1 MKKILIT
8 GGAQGLGKE
17 IAKELKDNYEVII
30 LDIDKKAL
38 EDTSKELNIKGVV
51 CDITDVKQ
59 VEQVTS
65 DLGGID
71 ILINNAGVYVAG
83 ELTETNYNDIAKVV
97 LVNTVGTINITKAV
111 LPRMKDNKSGKIVFI
126 NSIRG
131 IEGKEE
137 RTAYCASKWAVTG
150 FLKSLRKE
158 VEKYDIEVIGLYPG
172 LMRTSLFKNAG
183 VKKDMTEA
191 MDPKEV
197 AEVCK
202 KVIEDNDLVM
212 EDVVFRKLH
221 Y

>member
-1 MKKILIT
+1 MKKVLIT

-17 IAKELKDNYEVII
+17 IARELKNNYEVIL
-30 LDIDKKAL
+30 LDVDEEVLKG
-38 EDTSKELNIKGVV
+38 TSEELDVRGFV
-51 CDITDVKQ
+51 CDITDAVQ
-59 VEQVTS
+59 VEKIVTEI
-65 DLGGID
+65 GNID
-71 ILINNAGVYVAG
+71 ILINNAGAYISG
-83 ELTETNYNDIAKVV
+83 ELSENTYNDIAKVI

-111 LPRMKDNKSGKIVFI
+111 LPQMKQRRSGKVVFI

-137 RTAYCASKWAVTG
+137 RSVYCASKWGVTG

-172 LMRTSLFKNAG
+172 LMKTNLFENAK
-183 VKKDMTEA
+183 VEKDMSEA

-202 KVIEDNDLVM
+202 KAIEDNDLVM